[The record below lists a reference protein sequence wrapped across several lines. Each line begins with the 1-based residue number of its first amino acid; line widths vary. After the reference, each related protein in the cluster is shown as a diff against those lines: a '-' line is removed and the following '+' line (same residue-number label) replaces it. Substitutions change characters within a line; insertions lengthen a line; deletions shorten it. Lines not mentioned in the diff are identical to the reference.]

1 MYDDTSYTVDISWS
15 RSDPPSIGLL
25 RIINLPEDRYD
36 IIGHPTLI
44 NAADP
49 EQAAPYLV
57 QGGDKEAVLG
67 RLRDVRG
74 RLDRLIAAVEK
85 S

>member
-1 MYDDTSYTVDISWS
+1 MYDDTSFTVDINWA

-25 RIINLPEDRYD
+25 RIINLPADRYD

-49 EQAAPYLV
+49 DQAAQHLIG
-57 QGGDKEAVLG
+57 GGDKEAVLG

-74 RLDRLIAAVEK
+74 RLDRLIVAVEK
-85 S
+85 C